1 MVDTCAG
8 VRLRERVVI
17 VTDEMAEMPGAH
29 VTIHDV
35 ATVPLGEGWALD
47 GGWFQIDAS
56 EGGDPIAV
64 GSFLL
69 LCKQGEDGSW
79 KMHWEVSNIQP
90 LTG

>member
-1 MVDTCAG
+1 MRRCAARG
-8 VRLRERVVI
+8 TGCDRNGRDGRNAWSTL
-17 VTDEMAEMPGAH
+17 
-29 VTIHDV
+29 TIHDV